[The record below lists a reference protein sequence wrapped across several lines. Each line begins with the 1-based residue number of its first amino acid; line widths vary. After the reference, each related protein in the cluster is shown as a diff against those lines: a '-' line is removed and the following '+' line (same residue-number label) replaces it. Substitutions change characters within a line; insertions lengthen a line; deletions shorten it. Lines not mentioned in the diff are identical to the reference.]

1 MGQSTLGGH
10 VHSSVGGQVT
20 MGGQVGHV
28 SVGHTGS
35 EEHVYNGDLI
45 TLVTNSQQN
54 WQQNITIV
62 VNNEGPLRLKCC
74 ASQIYN

>member
-1 MGQSTLGGH
+1 M
-10 VHSSVGGQVT
+10 HSGVVGQVT
-20 MGGQVGHV
+20 TGGQVGHV

-54 WQQNITIV
+54 WQQNITSV
-62 VNNEGPLRLKCC
+62 ANNEGPLRMKCC
-74 ASQIYN
+74 ASKIHN